1 MKMKK
6 SSVWFTA
13 LMATVLVG
21 AGGSATVATAQSSEF
36 SIMTIT
42 EPLDV
47 GGTVLQPGAYRIK
60 VVPLQTNRNMLQV
73 KSVDR
78 SELYLTVLSINH
90 PRLEGRTET
99 EYVYYPA
106 APGLPKALRTWY
118 PAEVG
123 SGGHDI
129 VYPGDRA
136 AELAARVKEPVPAYK
151 LAGPVTED
159 QLKTVEVAPVRWNE
173 APTVV
178 NVPAPAPPPPVKTAE
193 KKLPNTASSLPLLA
207 GLGFLALGGAASLR
221 LIGRRTA

>member
-1 MKMKK
+1 MKK

-13 LMATVLVG
+13 AMFTVLAG
-21 AGGSATVATAQSSEF
+21 AGGSAMVATAQSSEY
-36 SIMTIT
+36 SIMTVT

-47 GGTVLQPGAYRIK
+47 GGTILQPGAYRIK

-90 PRLEGRTET
+90 PRLEGRPET

-106 APGLPKALRTWY
+106 ASGLPKALRTWY

-136 AELAARVKEPVPAYK
+136 AELAARVKEPVPAYR
-151 LAGPVTED
+151 LAGPVTEER
-159 QLKTVEVAPVRWNE
+159 LKTVDVTPMRWSE
-173 APTVV
+173 T
-178 NVPAPAPPPPVKTAE
+178 PAVTTSPAPPPPVKVAE
-193 KKLPNTASSLPLLA
+193 SKLPNTASSFPLLA
-207 GLGFLALGGAASLR
+207 GLGLVALGTAASLR
-221 LIGRRTA
+221 LIGLRIG